1 MNKNMHFWGEEKW
14 GGVEDGVLSE
24 GVELADVVH
33 EEIMSEFEFGL
44 DWVVVL

>member
-1 MNKNMHFWGEEKW
+1 
-14 GGVEDGVLSE
+14 VEDGVLSE

-44 DWVVVL
+44 D